1 MKPLRFWLLA
11 LGFDAWWTLAVWGR
25 ERCILFLLLS
35 SFLMLAFTP
44 TRRRL
49 WVATACTLGIIMD
62 SLWCILGQF
71 EFTDSSAVPPWMMAL
86 WLGFSAWWLW
96 LLGNVQMKWYWLIPL
111 GAFSGPLAYYLGMQL
126 GAMQLL
132 ATPVYVWLLLA
143 AGWAIFLPLISL
155 PVLFNNPGLRKT

>member
-1 MKPLRFWLLA
+1 MKTLRFWLLT

-25 ERCILFLLLS
+25 GRFILFLLLS

-44 TRRRL
+44 SKRRL
-49 WVATACTLGIIMD
+49 WVATACTLGIMMD
-62 SLWCILGQF
+62 SLWCILGLF
-71 EFTDSSAVPPWMMAL
+71 EFSDSSAVPPWMMAL

-96 LLGNVQMKWYWLIPL
+96 LLGYLRLTWYWLMPV
-111 GAFSGPLAYYLGMQL
+111 GAVSGPLAYYLGMQL

-132 ATPVYVWLLLA
+132 AAPVYVWLLLA

-155 PVLFNNPGLRKT
+155 PVLLSHDTKRKT